1 MDTISAFLST
11 TVGYVWSLPLVIL
24 LVGAGFSFTVM
35 FRGIQ
40 WYGFAHAVRVIRG
53 KYDRKDDPGEITH
66 FQALST
72 ALSATV
78 GLGNIAGVAVAV
90 QLGGPGATFWMIVTG
105 LVGMATKFTECSLA
119 CMYRKVDANGEVRGG
134 PMYYIEDGL
143 GKSFKPLAIFFAF
156 AGVMASFGAANMFQT
171 NQAAALL
178 EGNFGVPRLATGVVL
193 AVLTGVVI
201 VGGIRRIGRVTAKVL
216 PAMAYIY
223 VTGAL
228 IVILTNSGDIPEMF
242 GMIIRGAFSETAVA
256 GGVAG
261 IALRTAMVQGVRRAC
276 FSNEA
281 GMGSAAIAHSA
292 ARTDQPI
299 REGVVALIEPFID
312 TVVICTMTS
321 LVIIITGTG
330 QTGSTELSGV
340 KMTATA
346 FDTALA
352 GFGQYFIPV
361 AVTLF
366 AYSTLISWSYY
377 GERCVNYIFG
387 RKGIL
392 PYKLIFCVMAV
403 IGAVW
408 ELSPVVN
415 FADIMM
421 ALMVFPNMIALV
433 LLVKRVR
440 KAAQEYFR
448 KLKAGEFDI
457 Q

>member
-1 MDTISAFLST
+1 METINAFLSA
-11 TVGYVWSLPLVIL
+11 TVGYVWSLPLAIL
-24 LVGAGFSFTVM
+24 LVGAGITLTFL

-40 WYGFAHAVRVIRG
+40 WYGFAHAIRVIRG

-90 QLGGPGATFWMIVTG
+90 QMGGPGATFWMIVTG

-143 GKSFKPLAIFFAF
+143 GRSFKPMAIFFAF
-156 AGVMASFGAANMFQT
+156 AAIMASFGAANMFQT

-178 EGNFGVPRLATGVVL
+178 EENFGVPRLATGLTL
-193 AVLTGVVI
+193 AVLTGAVI

-216 PAMAYIY
+216 PAMAFVY

-228 IVILTNSGDIPEMF
+228 IVILANIGDIPEMF
-242 GMIIRGAFSETAVA
+242 GMIIGGAFSGKALA
-256 GGVAG
+256 GGAAG
-261 IALRTAMVQGVRRAC
+261 IAVRTALVQGVRRAC

-281 GMGSAAIAHSA
+281 GLGSAAIAHSA

-299 REGVVALIEPFID
+299 REGVVALLEPFID

-321 LVIIITGTG
+321 LVIIITGTW
-330 QTGSTELSGV
+330 QTGSAELSGV
-340 KMTATA
+340 KMTAAA
-346 FDTALA
+346 FESALA
-352 GFGQYFIPV
+352 GFGQYFMPV

-392 PYKLIFCVMAV
+392 PYKLIFCVMAFL
-403 IGAVW
+403 GAVW
-408 ELSPVVN
+408 ELAPVVN
-415 FADIMM
+415 FADIML
-421 ALMVFPNMIALV
+421 ALMVVPNMIAIS
-433 LLVKRVR
+433 LLAKQVR
-440 KAAQEYFR
+440 KATREYFT
-448 KLKAGEFDI
+448 KLKAGEFDLN
-457 Q
+457 

>member
-1 MDTISAFLST
+1 
-11 TVGYVWSLPLVIL
+11 
-24 LVGAGFSFTVM
+24 
-35 FRGIQ
+35 
-40 WYGFAHAVRVIRG
+40 
-53 KYDRKDDPGEITH
+53 
-66 FQALST
+66 
-72 ALSATV
+72 
-78 GLGNIAGVAVAV
+78 
-90 QLGGPGATFWMIVTG
+90 
-105 LVGMATKFTECSLA
+105 
-119 CMYRKVDANGEVRGG
+119 
-134 PMYYIEDGL
+134 
-143 GKSFKPLAIFFAF
+143 
-156 AGVMASFGAANMFQT
+156 
-171 NQAAALL
+171 
-178 EGNFGVPRLATGVVL
+178 
-193 AVLTGVVI
+193 
-201 VGGIRRIGRVTAKVL
+201 
-216 PAMAYIY
+216 MAYIY

-228 IVILTNSGDIPEMF
+228 IVILTNIGDIPEMF

-261 IALRTAMVQGVRRAC
+261 IALRTTLVQGVRRAC

-281 GMGSAAIAHSA
+281 GVGSAAIAHSA

-299 REGVVALIEPFID
+299 REGAVALLEPFID

-321 LVIIITGTG
+321 LVIIITGTW

-340 KMTATA
+340 KMTAAA

-352 GFGQYFIPV
+352 GFGQYFIPL

-403 IGAVW
+403 VGAVW
-408 ELSPVVN
+408 ELSPVIN

-421 ALMVFPNMIALV
+421 ALMIFPNMIAMV

>member
-1 MDTISAFLST
+1 METINAFLKT
-11 TVGYVWSLPLVIL
+11 TAGYVWGLPLAIL
-24 LVGAGFSFTVM
+24 LVGAGLTFTFM

-40 WYGFAHAVRVIRG
+40 WYGFAHAIRVIRG

-78 GLGNIAGVAVAV
+78 GLGNIAGVAVAI

-143 GKSFKPLAIFFAF
+143 GTSFKPMAIFFSF
-156 AGVMASFGAANMFQT
+156 AGIMASIGAANMFQT
-171 NQAAALL
+171 NQAAAIL
-178 EGNFGVPRLATGVVL
+178 EGNFGVPRLATGVVM
-193 AVLTGVVI
+193 AVLTGAVI

-216 PAMAYIY
+216 PAMAIVY

-228 IVILTNSGDIPEMF
+228 IVILANIGDIPEMF
-242 GMIIRGAFSETAVA
+242 GMIIRGAFSETALA
-256 GGVAG
+256 GGAAG
-261 IALRTAMVQGVRRAC
+261 IAVRTALVWGVRRAC

-281 GMGSAAIAHSA
+281 GLGSAAIAHSA

-299 REGVVALIEPFID
+299 REGVVALLEPFID

-321 LVIIITGTG
+321 LVIIITGTW
-330 QTGSTELSGV
+330 QTGSAELRGV
-340 KMTATA
+340 NMTAAA
-346 FDTALA
+346 FESALA
-352 GFGQYFIPV
+352 GFGQYFMPV

-403 IGAVW
+403 VGAVW
-408 ELSPVVN
+408 DLVPVVN
-415 FADIMM
+415 FADIML
-421 ALMVFPNMIALV
+421 ALMVIPNMIAIS
-433 LLVKRVR
+433 LLAKKVR
-440 KAAQEYFR
+440 EATREYFT
-448 KLKAGEFDI
+448 KLKAGEFDLN
-457 Q
+457 

>member
-1 MDTISAFLST
+1 METINAFLKT
-11 TVGYVWSLPLVIL
+11 TAGYVWGLPLAIL
-24 LVGAGFSFTVM
+24 LVGAGLTFTFM

-40 WYGFAHAVRVIRG
+40 WYGFAHAIRVIRG

-66 FQALST
+66 FQALAT

-78 GLGNIAGVAVAV
+78 GLGNIAGVAVAI

-143 GKSFKPLAIFFAF
+143 GRSFKPMAISFSF
-156 AGVMASFGAANMFQT
+156 AGIMASIGAANMFQT
-171 NQAAALL
+171 NQAAAIL
-178 EGNFGVPRLATGVVL
+178 EGNFGVPRLATGVVM
-193 AVLTGVVI
+193 AVLTGAVI

-216 PAMAYIY
+216 PAMAIVY

-228 IVILTNSGDIPEMF
+228 IVILANIGDIPEMF
-242 GMIIRGAFSETAVA
+242 GMIIRGAFSETALA
-256 GGVAG
+256 GGAAG
-261 IALRTAMVQGVRRAC
+261 IAVRTALVWGVRRAC

-281 GMGSAAIAHSA
+281 GLGSAAIAHSA

-299 REGVVALIEPFID
+299 REGVVAMLEPFID

-321 LVIIITGTG
+321 LVIIITGTW
-330 QTGSTELSGV
+330 QTGSAELRGV
-340 KMTATA
+340 NMTAAA
-346 FDTALA
+346 FESVLA
-352 GFGQYFIPV
+352 GFGQYFMPV

-377 GERCVNYIFG
+377 GERCVDYIFG

-403 IGAVW
+403 VGAVW
-408 ELSPVVN
+408 DLVPVVN
-415 FADIMM
+415 FADIML
-421 ALMVFPNMIALV
+421 ALMVIPNMIAIS
-433 LLVKRVR
+433 LLAK
-440 KAAQEYFR
+440 KAREATREYFS
-448 KLKAGEFDI
+448 KLKAGEFDLN
-457 Q
+457 

>member
-1 MDTISAFLST
+1 METINAFLKT
-11 TVGYVWSLPLVIL
+11 TAGYVWGLPLAIL
-24 LVGAGFSFTVM
+24 LVGAGLTFTFM

-40 WYGFAHAVRVIRG
+40 WYGFAHAIRVIRG

-66 FQALST
+66 FQALAT

-78 GLGNIAGVAVAV
+78 GLGNIAGVAVAI

-143 GKSFKPLAIFFAF
+143 GRSFKPMAIFFSL
-156 AGVMASFGAANMFQT
+156 AGIMASIGAANMFQT
-171 NQAAALL
+171 NQAAAIL
-178 EGNFGVPRLATGVVL
+178 EGSFGVPRLATGVVM
-193 AVLTGVVI
+193 AVLTGAVI

-216 PAMAYIY
+216 PAMAIVY

-228 IVILTNSGDIPEMF
+228 IVILANIGDIPEMF
-242 GMIIRGAFSETAVA
+242 GMIIRGAFSETALA
-256 GGVAG
+256 GGAAG
-261 IALRTAMVQGVRRAC
+261 IAVRTALVWGVRRAC

-281 GMGSAAIAHSA
+281 GLGSAAIAHSA

-299 REGVVALIEPFID
+299 REGVVALLEPFID

-321 LVIIITGTG
+321 LVIIITGTW
-330 QTGSTELSGV
+330 QTGSAELRGV
-340 KMTATA
+340 NMTAAA
-346 FDTALA
+346 FESVLA
-352 GFGQYFIPV
+352 GFGQYFMPV

-377 GERCVNYIFG
+377 GERCVDYIFG

-403 IGAVW
+403 VGAVW
-408 ELSPVVN
+408 DLVPVVN
-415 FADIMM
+415 FADIML
-421 ALMVFPNMIALV
+421 ALMVIPNMIAIS
-433 LLVKRVR
+433 LLAK
-440 KAAQEYFR
+440 KAKEATREYFS
-448 KLKAGEFDI
+448 KLKAGEFDLN
-457 Q
+457 

>member
-1 MDTISAFLST
+1 METINAFLKT
-11 TVGYVWSLPLVIL
+11 TAGYVWGLPLAIL
-24 LVGAGFSFTVM
+24 LVGAGLTFTFM

-40 WYGFAHAVRVIRG
+40 WYGFAHAIRVIRG

-66 FQALST
+66 FQALAT

-78 GLGNIAGVAVAV
+78 GLGNIAGVAVAI

-143 GKSFKPLAIFFAF
+143 GRSFKPMAISFSF
-156 AGVMASFGAANMFQT
+156 AGIMASIGAANMFQT
-171 NQAAALL
+171 NQAAAIL
-178 EGNFGVPRLATGVVL
+178 EGNFGVPRLATGVVM
-193 AVLTGVVI
+193 AVLTGAVI

-216 PAMAYIY
+216 PAMAIVY

-228 IVILTNSGDIPEMF
+228 IVILANIGDIPEMF
-242 GMIIRGAFSETAVA
+242 GMIIRGAFSETALA
-256 GGVAG
+256 GGAAG
-261 IALRTAMVQGVRRAC
+261 IAVRTALVWGVRRAC

-281 GMGSAAIAHSA
+281 GLGSAAIAHSA

-299 REGVVALIEPFID
+299 REGVVALLEPFID

-321 LVIIITGTG
+321 LVIIITGTW
-330 QTGSTELSGV
+330 QTGSAELRGV
-340 KMTATA
+340 NMTAAA
-346 FDTALA
+346 FESVLA
-352 GFGQYFIPV
+352 GFGQYFMPV

-377 GERCVNYIFG
+377 GERCVDYIFG

-403 IGAVW
+403 VGAVW
-408 ELSPVVN
+408 DLVPVVN
-415 FADIMM
+415 FADIML
-421 ALMVFPNMIALV
+421 ALMVIPNMIAIS
-433 LLVKRVR
+433 LLAK
-440 KAAQEYFR
+440 KAREATREYFS
-448 KLKAGEFDI
+448 KLKAGEFDLN
-457 Q
+457 

>member
-1 MDTISAFLST
+1 METINAFLST
-11 TVGYVWSLPLVIL
+11 TVGYVWSLPLAIL
-24 LVGAGFSFTVM
+24 LVGAGLTLTFM

-40 WYGFAHAVRVIRG
+40 WYGFRHAIRIIRG

-78 GLGNIAGVAVAV
+78 GLGNIAGVAVAI
-90 QLGGPGATFWMIVTG
+90 QMGGPGATFWMIVTG

-143 GKSFKPLAIFFAF
+143 GRSFKPMAIFFAF
-156 AGVMASFGAANMFQT
+156 AGIMASFGAANMFQT

-178 EGNFGVPRLATGVVL
+178 EENFGVPPLATGLVL

-201 VGGIRRIGRVTAKVL
+201 VGGIRRIGQVTAKVL
-216 PAMAYIY
+216 PAMAFIY

-228 IVILTNSGDIPEMF
+228 IVIIMNIGDIPEMF
-242 GMIIRGAFSETAVA
+242 MMIIRSAFSQTAVA

-261 IALRTAMVQGVRRAC
+261 IAVRTAMVQGVRRAC

-281 GMGSAAIAHSA
+281 GLGSAAIAHSA

-299 REGVVALIEPFID
+299 REGVVALLEPFID

-321 LVIIITGTG
+321 LVIIITGTW

-340 KMTATA
+340 KMTAAA
-346 FDTALA
+346 FDLALA

-387 RKGIL
+387 RKAIV
-392 PYKLIFCVMAV
+392 PYKLVFCVMAV
-403 IGAVW
+403 VGAVW
-408 ELSPVVN
+408 ELAPVVN
-415 FADIMM
+415 FADIML
-421 ALMVFPNMIALV
+421 ALMVVPNMIAIF
-433 LLVKRVR
+433 LLAKQVR
-440 KAAQEYFR
+440 KAAREYFA
-448 KLKAGEFDI
+448 KLKAGEFDLD
-457 Q
+457 